1 MLRRVATTSGRAT
14 AVWQRGVVGWAVK
27 VPEMSTPGGIFSTK
41 YTITKPYNE
50 ATTWDDFLITLPER
64 DQLAK
69 FSKEVPL
76 FIRYLKLV
84 TDKEGRKDQFA
95 GFVAKCKDGLT
106 VENDVYLSVD
116 ELLSVMWKNGY
127 TEQERNAIQ
136 FTFPSDYKFH
146 VPELASLFELTDEDC
161 YKFCMRTRMEKSH
174 IGELDW
180 EKVKPRGFI
189 RDHWLLYAGG
199 FYLFKNFP
207 FFNYV
212 FFCKFWGFG
221 LWFGTCWMLF
231 GRYGNRLYRRVEYMN
246 QQKTAQEVMDGEDK
260 IVANMKRFADDG
272 ECLDQLKG
280 FKGEVQ
286 GQLSEY
292 RAALLTTMKSDMTER
307 VKAQLQSIARFE
319 QQMSAQ
325 LQETIVTESSSAFK
339 AQFASDTKLQD
350 AIIDGACK
358 AITDGKMP
366 ASDPLKEYFTKAFD
380 EVAKAN
386 LATVKG
392 KADGT
397 IVERVAAVQQAK
409 EEVFK
414 ASFMVSA
421 AEAAEVKKLGEKAVS
436 GASFD
441 LAKLDEASLK
451 RLESLYTSINN
462 RVGYKLPTEKE
473 IMSEIKKTGDS
484 SSDEFVDYAN
494 HQVSLALAK
503 FQAER
508 LGAFVRALS

>member
-1 MLRRVATTSGRAT
+1 
-14 AVWQRGVVGWAVK
+14 
-27 VPEMSTPGGIFSTK
+27 
-41 YTITKPYNE
+41 
-50 ATTWDDFLITLPER
+50 
-64 DQLAK
+64 
-69 FSKEVPL
+69 
-76 FIRYLKLV
+76 
-84 TDKEGRKDQFA
+84 
-95 GFVAKCKDGLT
+95 
-106 VENDVYLSVD
+106 
-116 ELLSVMWKNGY
+116 
-127 TEQERNAIQ
+127 
-136 FTFPSDYKFH
+136 
-146 VPELASLFELTDEDC
+146 
-161 YKFCMRTRMEKSH
+161 
-174 IGELDW
+174 
-180 EKVKPRGFI
+180 
-189 RDHWLLYAGG
+189 LYAGG

>member
-1 MLRRVATTSGRAT
+1 
-14 AVWQRGVVGWAVK
+14 VVGWAVK

-50 ATTWDDFLITLPER
+50 ATTWDDFLIALPER

-84 TDKEGRKDQFA
+84 TDKEARPDQFKA
-95 GFVAKCKDGLT
+95 FVAKCKDGLS
-106 VENDVYLSVD
+106 VENDVFLSVD

-146 VPELASLFELTDEDC
+146 VPELSALFELADEDV

-189 RDHWLLYAGG
+189 RDHWLVYAGG

-231 GRYGNRLYRRVEYMN
+231 GRYGHRLYRRVEYMN
-246 QQKTAQEVMDGEDK
+246 QQKTAQDVMDGEDK
-260 IVANMKRFADDG
+260 IVENMKKFADDG
-272 ECLDQLKG
+272 ECLNQLKG

-286 GQLSEY
+286 GSLGEY
-292 RAALLTTMKSDMTER
+292 RSALLTTMKSDMTER
-307 VKAQLQSIARFE
+307 VQAQLLSVARFE
-319 QQMSAQ
+319 QQMASQ
-325 LQETIVTESSSAFK
+325 LQQTIVTEASQSFKDAFEK
-339 AQFASDTKLQD
+339 DTKLQD

-366 ASDPLKEYFTKAFD
+366 ASDPLKEYFIKAFD
-380 EVAKAN
+380 DVSKAN

-392 KADGT
+392 NPSGT

-409 EEVFK
+409 EEGFK

-421 AEAAEVKKLGEKAVS
+421 AEAAEVKKLGGKALS
-436 GASFD
+436 GDTLD

-451 RLESLYTSINN
+451 RLESLFTTINN
-462 RVGYKLPTEKE
+462 RVGYKFPTEKE
-473 IMSEIKKTGDS
+473 IISEIKKTGDATC
-484 SSDEFVDYAN
+484 DEFVDYAN

-503 FQAER
+503 FQAAR
-508 LGAFVRALS
+508 LGAFVRAFA